1 MITIAAGL
9 FVAAL
14 ISHWNDQR
22 PHNAS
27 SQFAEEQLYL
37 NGPTMKRL
45 TLSFNGIA
53 ADWYWMRSLQYVGGK
68 IVNYEDT
75 HAGKFDL
82 NDLSSLDLRL
92 LPSLLRMATTL
103 DPQFLEPYYYGA
115 LVLPDIDGNE
125 AIALLERGIAANPNQ
140 WRLYQHLGYI
150 YWQIDVAP
158 LGQAAVAAPEP
169 DRLMAAGEATP
180 HDCPDHGV
188 QTGAV
193 AAGGEHA
200 HFQVRCNIASD
211 MGGAPRAAREMYLH
225 INEVSDDI
233 TIRHMVEKQLMRLD
247 SLDER
252 EKIRR
257 ALSDYSARAG
267 HCPLTWKEIGPA
279 LRAAGL
285 RVDASGAPLDPSA
298 MPYHLSKGG
307 CDVELDEYSQVPH
320 R

>member
-1 MITIAAGL
+1 MRRDFLLVITIAAGL

-45 TLSFNGIA
+45 TLAFNGVA

-115 LVLPDIDGNE
+115 LVLPDIDSNE
-125 AIALLERGIAANPNQ
+125 AIALLDGGIAANPNQ

-150 YWQIDVAP
+150 YWQRRDYDRASKIYDAGSKLPGAP
-158 LGQAAVAAPEP
+158 PW
-169 DRLMAAGEATP
+169 M
-180 HDCPDHGV
+180 
-188 QTGAV
+188 
-193 AAGGEHA
+193 
-200 HFQVRCNIASD
+200 IAMSAR
-211 MGGAPRAAREMYLH
+211 MKAEGGAPQAAREMYLH

-233 TIRHMVEKQLMRLD
+233 AIRHMVEKQLVRLD

-252 EKIRR
+252 ERIRR
-257 ALSDYSARAG
+257 AISDYSARAG
-267 HCPLTWKEIGPA
+267 RCPITWREIGPA
-279 LRAAGL
+279 LRTAGL
-285 RVDASGAPLDPSA
+285 RVDVTGAPLDPSA
-298 MPYHLSKGG
+298 APYHLSKGG
-307 CDVELDEYSQVPH
+307 CDVELDEHSQVPP

>member
-1 MITIAAGL
+1 MRRDFLLVITIAAGL

-37 NGPTMKRL
+37 NGPSMKRL

-150 YWQIDVAP
+150 YWQQHDYERASEVYDAGSKLSGAP
-158 LGQAAVAAPEP
+158 LW
-169 DRLMAAGEATP
+169 M
-180 HDCPDHGV
+180 
-188 QTGAV
+188 
-193 AAGGEHA
+193 
-200 HFQVRCNIASD
+200 IAMSAR
-211 MGGAPRAAREMYLH
+211 MKAEGGAPQAAREMYLH

-247 SLDER
+247 SQDER

>member
-1 MITIAAGL
+1 MRRDFLLVITIAAGL

-37 NGPTMKRL
+37 NGPSMKRL

-125 AIALLERGIAANPNQ
+125 AIALLKRGIAANPNQ

-150 YWQIDVAP
+150 YWQQHDYERASEVYDAGSKLSGAP
-158 LGQAAVAAPEP
+158 LW
-169 DRLMAAGEATP
+169 M
-180 HDCPDHGV
+180 
-188 QTGAV
+188 
-193 AAGGEHA
+193 
-200 HFQVRCNIASD
+200 IAMSAR
-211 MGGAPRAAREMYLH
+211 MKAEGGAPQAAREMYLH
-225 INEVSDDI
+225 IREVSDDI

>member
-1 MITIAAGL
+1 
-9 FVAAL
+9 
-14 ISHWNDQR
+14 
-22 PHNAS
+22 
-27 SQFAEEQLYL
+27 
-37 NGPTMKRL
+37 
-45 TLSFNGIA
+45 
-53 ADWYWMRSLQYVGGK
+53 MRSLQYVGGK
-68 IVNYEDT
+68 IVNYEDA
-75 HAGKFDL
+75 HGGRFNL

-115 LVLPDIDGNE
+115 LVLPDIDSNE
-125 AIALLERGIAANPNQ
+125 AIALLKRGIAANPNQ

-150 YWQIDVAP
+150 YWQQHDYERASEVYDAGSKLSGAP
-158 LGQAAVAAPEP
+158 LW
-169 DRLMAAGEATP
+169 M
-180 HDCPDHGV
+180 
-188 QTGAV
+188 
-193 AAGGEHA
+193 
-200 HFQVRCNIASD
+200 IAMSAR
-211 MGGAPRAAREMYLH
+211 MKAEGGAPQAAREMYLH
-225 INEVSDDI
+225 IREVSDDI